1 MKKII
6 IACLVSI
13 VCVFTLVCSSSAQEV
28 MTVSGNDYT
37 VFMLCM
43 GDAGDYCNQREFKQ
57 DTFQFH
63 SDGAF
68 EITSLED
75 QKEIIDSSDGNY
87 NASAAGF
94 NGDYTITTDFLLKKY
109 EFSFTGI
116 SIIDVIILGQFNVT
130 YFEVGG
136 FPPDYDQKGEAQAY
150 FLGIRK

>member
-1 MKKII
+1 MKKIVF
-6 IACLVSI
+6 ACLISI
-13 VCVFTLVCSSSAQEV
+13 VCVFTFVCSAFSQEV
-28 MTVSGNDYT
+28 MTVSGKDYT
-37 VFMLCM
+37 VFILCT

-136 FPPDYDQKGEAQAY
+136 FPPDYDQKGEAQVY